1 MNVLD
6 IKPGVK
12 WLGVQDHEIRV
23 FDIIMVTEFGTSYNS
38 YLIQGTEKTALVETV
53 KVKFWDSYLAKLQ
66 ETVDLKSIDYVI
78 VDHTEPD
85 HAGSLEK
92 LLELIPDVTIVG
104 SPVALKYLKAITN
117 REFKAMP
124 VNAKSTLDLGGKTL
138 SFIPAPLLHWPDSM
152 YTYLHEDKVLFT
164 CDSFGAHYAFDE
176 VLLSKVQDRTDY
188 YSALK
193 YYYDCIMGPFKS
205 SMTSAIQKI
214 EHLDLDVIC
223 NGHGPVLDVNPREIV
238 ELCKE
243 WSVET
248 NPNSGRSVVVPYIS
262 VYGYTELMAR
272 EIKRSIEDTGE
283 GIEVTLFDLTAC
295 ELSEVLDK
303 IYWADGLLFGSP
315 TINADTL
322 PPIWNLLSHLNPIV
336 HGKKL
341 AGVFGSYG
349 WSGEAIKNIEARLG
363 QLRLKVVPNL
373 RTVFKPSEDELTEAY
388 EYGRRFAQELVNPGT
403 GFPVEAEAEAVV

>member
-12 WLGVQDHEIRV
+12 WLGVQDHDIRV
-23 FDIIMVTEFGTSYNS
+23 FDIIMVTDFGTSYNS
-38 YLIQGTEKTALVETV
+38 YLVEGTEKTALIETV
-53 KVKFWDSYLAKLQ
+53 KVKFWDEYLAKLQ
-66 ETVDLKSIDYVI
+66 ETVDLAEIDYVI

-92 LLELIPDVTIVG
+92 LLDYIPDVTVVG

-117 REFKAMP
+117 REFNSLP

-152 YTYLHEDKVLFT
+152 YTYLQEDKILFT
-164 CDSFGAHYAFDE
+164 CDSFGAHYAFDD
-176 VLLSKVQDRTDY
+176 VLLSKIADRADY

-205 SMTSAIQKI
+205 NMAAAIGKI
-214 EHLDLDVIC
+214 EPLDFDMIC
-223 NGHGPVLDVNPREIV
+223 NGHGPVLDQNPREIV
-238 ELCKE
+238 NLCKE
-243 WSVET
+243 WSVEV
-248 NPNSGRSVVVPYIS
+248 NPNSGRSVVIPYVS
-262 VYGYTELMAR
+262 VYGYTERMAQ
-272 EIKRSIEDTGE
+272 EIKR
-283 GIEVTLFDLTAC
+283 GIEAAGAGGVEVALYDLTAC
-295 ELSEVLDK
+295 ELAEVLDK

-322 PPIWNLLSHLNPIV
+322 PPVWNLLTQLNPIV

-349 WSGEAIKNIEARLG
+349 WSGEAIKNIEARLA
-363 QLRLKVVPNL
+363 QLRFKVVPSL
-373 RTVFKPSEDELTEAY
+373 KTVFKPSADELNEAY
-388 EYGRRFAQELVNPGT
+388 EFGQSFARELVNPST
-403 GFPVEAEAEAVV
+403 GFPAAEAAV